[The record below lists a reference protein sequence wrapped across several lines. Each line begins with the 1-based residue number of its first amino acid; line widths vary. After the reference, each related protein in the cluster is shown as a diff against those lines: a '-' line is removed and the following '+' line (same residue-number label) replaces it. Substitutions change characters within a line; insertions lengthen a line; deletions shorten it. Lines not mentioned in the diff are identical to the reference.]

1 MQYRQVLE
9 SEQEAQLLG
18 QGRHEL
24 SSRFRKNPD
33 LQMSQVRLSE
43 QLVQFPGQG
52 VMFIDA
58 EQIVLSPFRSKFF
71 RQEVQVSWSEQT
83 SQFGRQLEQFEFES
97 RKKPERQSAIGI
109 DWKSHACTVALKFS
123 VFLTQQTSV
132 AIKTVQATAS
142 ARFAESHRLIEEI
155 PSFTLST
162 STIRKAVTA
171 TLRTD
176 GNINIGN
183 TNTGN
188 QIKAW
193 TTTCAFVR
201 ANARRAVSVTNITV
215 LSYRIEKR
223 PPKARQ
229 TSARVITNLTKGWAC
244 DDTGAVR
251 RKLISFRTSFTGCGI
266 SAFITVCNTSSAKVA
281 KVFKEE

>member
-1 MQYRQVLE
+1 
-9 SEQEAQLLG
+9 
-18 QGRHEL
+18 
-24 SSRFRKNPD
+24 
-33 LQMSQVRLSE
+33 
-43 QLVQFPGQG
+43 
-52 VMFIDA
+52 
-58 EQIVLSPFRSKFF
+58 
-71 RQEVQVSWSEQT
+71 
-83 SQFGRQLEQFEFES
+83 
-97 RKKPERQSAIGI
+97 
-109 DWKSHACTVALKFS
+109 
-123 VFLTQQTSV
+123 
-132 AIKTVQATAS
+132 VQATAS

-171 TLRTD
+171 TLRTYGD
-176 GNINIGN
+176 INIGN

-215 LSYRIEKR
+215 LSYRIEKG

-266 SAFITVCNTSSAKVA
+266 SAFITI
-281 KVFKEE
+281 